1 MTGKDLILYIIG
13 MIGVEGARYQA
24 MEFDGEAIE
33 DLSMDSRLTAANMAI
48 EAGAKNGIFRV
59 DRKTLEYVGGRVKR
73 AVQGL

>member
-1 MTGKDLILYIIG
+1 

-33 DLSMDSRLTAANMAI
+33 DLSMDSRLSAANMVI

-59 DRKTLEYVGGRVKR
+59 DRKALEYYKR
-73 AVQGL
+73 PRQEAVQGV